1 MEINLPEGW
10 KIKKLVHHIPIIKTG
25 VREYKGEKFY
35 FSTGSVSNG
44 QILPEGKFSFEK
56 RPARAN
62 RLAIKDDVL
71 QARMQETK
79 KALLIDEKFDGS
91 LFSTGFLQFR
101 PSESN
106 YDSRL
111 FHHYLCSDLFLKQ
124 RDEFASGSTQVAL
137 TDDGAENID
146 LIIPPQDQHKN
157 IADKLDILLEKVK
170 DCQTRLDKIPL
181 LLKRF
186 RESVL
191 TMACSGCLTA
201 DWRKENLNV
210 EPAIALVVKINTKRS
225 NKKSAP
231 IEPLHQ
237 VSWPSL
243 DVPETWMWVQFGS
256 IIGELRNGVSLR
268 PNIDPP
274 GIPILRISA
283 ARAGSVNL
291 LDVRYMPNGK
301 DFLPLYAIRNDDLL
315 FTRYNGSIELLGV
328 CGRVVGLGNRLMIYP
343 DKLMR
348 VRFDHGFI
356 LPAYA
361 EIFFQMP
368 SVHERIVAKS
378 KSSAGQ
384 NGVSGSDIKEQ
395 PFALPPFPEQ
405 EEIVRRVDGLF
416 TLIAKIEARFDS
428 AIIYADKLEQ
438 SILAK
443 AFRGELVP
451 SNTNDESADKLS

>member
-1 MEINLPEGW
+1 MAKKKFYKLIKSRVIALAYGLRPHSAVNMHGLRYTALPFLGNGEAERHERRVYVHSDYLSGMFAQYRRTERPPLLPEF
-10 KIKKLVHHIPIIKTG
+10 HHIIYTIARSG
-25 VREYKGEKFY
+25 
-35 FSTGSVSNG
+35 NG
-44 QILPEGKFSFEK
+44 RVTQY
-56 RPARAN
+56 RP
-62 RLAIKDDVL
+62 
-71 QARMQETK
+71 
-79 KALLIDEKFDGS
+79 
-91 LFSTGFLQFR
+91 
-101 PSESN
+101 
-106 YDSRL
+106 
-111 FHHYLCSDLFLKQ
+111 
-124 RDEFASGSTQVAL
+124 VA
-137 TDDGAENID
+137 
-146 LIIPPQDQHKN
+146 Q
-157 IADKLDILLEKVK
+157 
-170 DCQTRLDKIPL
+170 
-181 LLKRF
+181 
-186 RESVL
+186 S
-191 TMACSGCLTA
+191 A